1 MVQSIRTLTGA
12 LAAFMLAACATQ
24 PASVDQGATVY
35 YDPGTGEFSAPGT
48 ATEDEKS
55 LAALLNEFQQSE
67 ATPPEPELSDAEIWK
82 TDGAGN
88 QTHIQ
93 SGLLC
98 PVKWS
103 DLSRGSSHIYKRS
116 GQDVGCNYTDS
127 FGSLVTFYAYRNSA
141 PVAAEVEEI
150 MEHIVRSRYPVHEPL
165 KIPIL
170 SEVTY
175 RGNFASDAIRFTDAN
190 GTGMISGVATNE
202 FAGWRLKFRF
212 TFPEAEMDRIERF
225 LLASIMGQQ
234 DSLLSVAKAA
244 EAALERD
251 DSI

>member
-1 MVQSIRTLTGA
+1 MFRPIQVFFGSLFALTLV
-12 LAAFMLAACATQ
+12 ACATN
-24 PASVDQGATVY
+24 PADVEKGTTLH
-35 YDPGTGEFSAPGT
+35 YDASTGEFSAPGT
-48 ATEDEKS
+48 ATEDEKA
-55 LAALLNEFQQSE
+55 LAGLLNALKQNGL
-67 ATPPEPELSDAEIWK
+67 TPPEPELSDAEIWK

-150 MEHIVRSRYPVHEPL
+150 MEHIVRSRYPVHEPV

-170 SEVTY
+170 SEMTY